1 MAGDDDHKIVIYDTQ
16 SWTVIASGKTH
27 RSNII
32 DMAFEND
39 TRFVTTG
46 TKHYRYYT
54 IENKKIRGANGA
66 FGKLD
71 QRISGCIFNNNDC
84 LTGNIDGDLYAWKG
98 VTPTVAAPKLH
109 ERRIDCVQITDNL
122 IFTGGRDS
130 KIKVMDRSYKLQFS
144 IDLASTPNSIC
155 PMARAITLND
165 AQDTLMVGT
174 FGHEVIQVPVN
185 LAQRSAE

>member
-1 MAGDDDHKIVIYDTQ
+1 LAGDDDHKIVIYDTQ

-39 TRFVTTG
+39 THFVTTG

-71 QRISGCIFNNNDC
+71 QRISGCTTMTASQAISTVTSMLGKVSHLQWLLPSFTNAE
-84 LTGNIDGDLYAWKG
+84 LTAS
-98 VTPTVAAPKLH
+98 
-109 ERRIDCVQITDNL
+109 RSQIT
-122 IFTGGRDS
+122 
-130 KIKVMDRSYKLQFS
+130 
-144 IDLASTPNSIC
+144 
-155 PMARAITLND
+155 
-165 AQDTLMVGT
+165 
-174 FGHEVIQVPVN
+174 
-185 LAQRSAE
+185 

>member
-1 MAGDDDHKIVIYDTQ
+1 
-16 SWTVIASGKTH
+16 
-27 RSNII
+27 
-32 DMAFEND
+32 
-39 TRFVTTG
+39 
-46 TKHYRYYT
+46 
-54 IENKKIRGANGA
+54 
-66 FGKLD
+66 
-71 QRISGCIFNNNDC
+71 
-84 LTGNIDGDLYAWKG
+84 
-98 VTPTVAAPKLH
+98 
-109 ERRIDCVQITDNL
+109 L